1 MTTTRVVR
9 VAAFGCLAVML
20 VVLGAAVR
28 PLMFT
33 EQAAPAEILSDNEIG
48 FVHDMVAHHQQAL
61 FIAQRLNVN
70 VDPAVSRLAQQ
81 IDDSQRT
88 EIGMMLGWLRLVN
101 VTPGSRTPM
110 EWMHTA
116 SNSTDLAAHHGVVTS
131 EATRGQASMP
141 GMATMAELDSLT
153 SATGVDAE
161 VLFLQLMERHHRGGI
176 VMAQAAD
183 ELLADGPV
191 KQSARDMISTQSQE
205 SGLMAL
211 MLAQRGA
218 QPLG

>member
-9 VAAFGCLAVML
+9 IAAFGCVAVML
-20 VVLGAAVR
+20 VVLGAALR
-28 PLMFT
+28 PLIIA
-33 EQAAPAEILSDNEIG
+33 EQPAPAEILSDNEIG

-61 FIAQRLNVN
+61 FIAQRLNAN
-70 VDPAVSRLAQQ
+70 ADPAVSRLAQQ
-81 IDDSQRT
+81 IDDSQRS
-88 EIGMMLGWLRLVN
+88 EVGMMLGWLRLAN

-110 EWMHTA
+110 DWMHTA
-116 SNSTDLAAHHGVVTS
+116 SNSTDLAAHHGVMRPD
-131 EATRGQASMP
+131 ATTGDSSMP
-141 GMATMAELDSLT
+141 GMATMAELDALT
-153 SATGVDAE
+153 AATGVDAE

-176 VMAQAAD
+176 VMAQAAN

-191 KQSARDMISTQSQE
+191 KQSARDMITTQSQE